1 MKPLRVLLITI
12 FMLMGTPLKA
22 YQPPLADPAMEAR
35 FQALILE
42 LRCME
47 CQNQSLS
54 DSNAPLAQDLRREVR
69 KMMAQGD
76 SDEQIKTFLVARYG
90 DYVLYQPPLKQAT
103 VLLWVGP
110 FLLVM
115 LGLGLIIVLVR
126 RRSHRVDKPLTQ
138 EEQQQLEQL
147 LKGQNKEADS

>member
-1 MKPLRVLLITI
+1 MKILRVLLTTALV
-12 FMLMGTPLKA
+12 LMGTPLKA
-22 YQPPLADPAMEAR
+22 YQPPFADPAMEAR
-35 FQALILE
+35 FQTLILE
-42 LRCME
+42 LRCLV

-69 KMMAQGD
+69 KMMTQGD

-90 DYVLYQPPLKQAT
+90 DFVLYQPPLKQTT

-110 FLLVM
+110 FILAL

-126 RRSHRVDKPLTQ
+126 KRSHQVDKPLTQ

-147 LKGQNKEADS
+147 LKGPNKEADT